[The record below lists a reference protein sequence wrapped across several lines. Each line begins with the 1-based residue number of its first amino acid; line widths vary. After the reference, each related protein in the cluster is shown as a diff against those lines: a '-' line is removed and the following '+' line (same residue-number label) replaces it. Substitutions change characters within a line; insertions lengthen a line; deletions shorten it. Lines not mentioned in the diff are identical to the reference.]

1 MLGFSFFKT
10 SKYKKFEFA
19 PRYYDERKERREEL
33 IKQLEEEDRAR
44 KSGGSISDYQS
55 HLKKGYLSGYRRK
68 TERKESKNSMVR
80 LAIILTILIA
90 LFYWLL
96 R

>member
-1 MLGFSFFKT
+1 MLGSFFKT
-10 SKYKKFEFA
+10 IKYKKFEFA

-33 IKQLEEEDRAR
+33 IKQLEEEDRA
-44 KSGGSISDYQS
+44 KKTNSISDYQS

-68 TERKESKNSMVR
+68 VERKESKNSMVR
-80 LAIILTILIA
+80 VAIILTVLIA
-90 LFYWLL
+90 IFYWLL

>member
-1 MLGFSFFKT
+1 MLGFSLFKT
-10 SKYKKFEFA
+10 ARYKKFDFA

-33 IKQLEEEDRAR
+33 IKQLEEEDRM
-44 KSGGSISDYQS
+44 KQSGSIVDYKA
-55 HLKKGYLSGYRRK
+55 HLKKGYLSGYRK
-68 TERKESKNSMVR
+68 KVQQKEGKNSMVR
-80 LAIILTILIA
+80 LALILAILVA